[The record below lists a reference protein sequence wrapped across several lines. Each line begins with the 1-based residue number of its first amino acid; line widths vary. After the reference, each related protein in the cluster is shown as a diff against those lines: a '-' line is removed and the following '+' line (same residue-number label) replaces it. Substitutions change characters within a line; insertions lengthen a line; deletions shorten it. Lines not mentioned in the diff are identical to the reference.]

1 LTHSETARRVHE
13 AKTSKEIFLGSS
25 LPPAATQIRAP
36 VGRNVAIAE
45 APDGIHSMHMAGS
58 MLPQKG
64 LIEDAVATLRMP
76 YPLARKLL
84 IDRDQGAAIQAFMAG
99 KIQVEGDISAL
110 MSIGT
115 GLGASSEAAKT
126 LQKQILEI
134 TE

>member
-1 LTHSETARRVHE
+1 LGHRFLTDEWFDAVHGLASAAGDLETPE
-13 AKTSKEIFLGSS
+13 AIQKLR
-25 LPPAATQIRAP
+25 L
-36 VGRNVAIAE
+36 NVAIAE